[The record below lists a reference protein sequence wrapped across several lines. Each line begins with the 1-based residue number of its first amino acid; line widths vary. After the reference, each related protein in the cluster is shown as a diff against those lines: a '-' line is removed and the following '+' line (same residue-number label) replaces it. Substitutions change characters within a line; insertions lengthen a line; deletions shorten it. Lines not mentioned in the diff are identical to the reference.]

1 MEKGGSLPGSWLQAV
16 SPRDGALGTWERPSH
31 RLPGKHVA
39 PEITEAGRG
48 SCGAETGGCT
58 GEIVLQRSLLRE
70 HSRTVSQRGLNKN
83 LELKPMLLHFNKA
96 LMVIPMHGQI

>member
-48 SCGAETGGCT
+48 SCGSETGGWLHRGNRAAAKSVT
-58 GEIVLQRSLLRE
+58 RTFQNSESVLE
-70 HSRTVSQRGLNKN
+70 TRG
-83 LELKPMLLHFNKA
+83 A
-96 LMVIPMHGQI
+96 ST